1 MIRIVTDGAADMPA
15 GWEKEYDIQVIP
27 INILFGEK
35 TYLQGVDLGNED
47 FYRLVEESGKIPKTS
62 QPSPFQFKK
71 FYESVANAGDTILSL
86 HVTSKLSGTFESAMT
101 ASRELGDKFNIFP
114 FDSGA
119 GSAALGMMCREA
131 RLMERAGAATQ
142 QIIERMYRIR
152 HEVQIVLTVDKL
164 DYARMSGRVG
174 TLQAALASALNVKPI
189 IVLQEGL
196 LDVASEVSR
205 LEKEI
210 AKVESS
216 LAFLNKKLQN
226 DDFMSNAPR
235 EVVEK
240 ERIKF
245 DDLVK
250 KVLEKKHAMRL
261 TMISNRGAR
270 VWPEKMPE
278 ISCGDSWRCRFMA
291 ATKGEIVT
299 HKDIVELLIDL
310 TEQGV
315 DFTHT
320 ENLCTFDGK
329 HGYSVAS
336 EEQ

>member
-71 FYESVANAGDTILSL
+71 FYESVAKAGDTILSL

-101 ASRELGDKFNIFP
+101 AARELGDKFNIVP

-119 GSAALGMMCREA
+119 GSAALGMMSREA

-142 QIIERMYRIR
+142 QIIERMFWI
-152 HEVQIVLTVDKL
+152 HQEVQIVLTVDKL

-189 IVLQEGL
+189 IVLKEGL
-196 LDVASEVSR
+196 LDMAERVRTRGKALDRVSEILRNRFEEEPVNVAAVHAR
-205 LEKEI
+205 DLESAQILFER
-210 AKVESS
+210 ARKVFNIRQ
-216 LAFLNKKLQN
+216 L
-226 DDFMSNAPR
+226 
-235 EVVEK
+235 
-240 ERIKF
+240 II
-245 DDLVK
+245 
-250 KVLEKKHAMRL
+250 
-261 TMISNRGAR
+261 T
-270 VWPEKMPE
+270 
-278 ISCGDSWRCRFMA
+278 
-291 ATKGEIVT
+291 
-299 HKDIVELLIDL
+299 EL
-310 TEQGV
+310 
-315 DFTHT
+315 
-320 ENLCTFDGK
+320 
-329 HGYSVAS
+329 SVAVAANLGPGTVGLAVYPTG
-336 EEQ
+336 E